1 MQQPIERSEKLLEK
15 VNNMLSMDYTK
26 VNGGKNM
33 DIFIFI
39 VVILAV
45 IGVGLKKYK
54 PETYERIKNNIKNIG
69 KDPF

>member
-1 MQQPIERSEKLLEK
+1 
-15 VNNMLSMDYTK
+15 MLVMDYTK

-39 VVILAV
+39 VVVLAV
-45 IGVGLKKYK
+45 VGEGLKKYK
-54 PETYERIKNNIKNIG
+54 PETYDRIKNNIKNIG

>member
-1 MQQPIERSEKLLEK
+1 
-15 VNNMLSMDYTK
+15 MLVMDYIK
-26 VNGGKNM
+26 VNGGKDM

-39 VVILAV
+39 VVVLAV

-54 PETYERIKNNIKNIG
+54 PETYDKIKNNIKNIG